1 MTPPFLAVP
10 FAEAAALHPHEV
22 LLYLLLDLVIIIA
35 AARIMGAAA
44 RRLGQPAVIGEIIA
58 GVVMGPTLLGRLDAD
73 WPARLFPK
81 EVPLRS
87 LADLGLVFFMFLVG
101 LELDSRLLRSQGKRA
116 IQISVS
122 GVVAPLVMGV
132 LVGLAIYNVNR
143 QGTFSPVEAGAE
155 LPGRLTFG
163 LFLGAAM
170 CITAFPVLARILVET
185 GLYKT
190 AVGTATLCAAAV
202 DDVIAWILL
211 AAVVGIVQNGSPAA
225 AGQAF
230 LLTAIFIA
238 AMIFGG
244 RRLLDILARRYDREG
259 RLTVDMVAIILA
271 GVLISAYCTEKIG
284 IHSIFGAFIFGA
296 IMPKRSGLTHE
307 LTDKVEDFVVVVMLP
322 VFFLVTGLRTDLF
335 TLDSVSL
342 IGWLLLIV
350 GVAVAGKFLGCGIAA
365 RLTGSSTSD
374 AIVVGSLMNT
384 RGLTELVILTIGLN
398 LGVLSDRTFAMMVIM
413 ALTTTFMAAPI
424 VNRLMP
430 RSARLREIGEP
441 ETPAVSP
448 TAVRI
453 LVAVADRAHAVDLVD
468 AAVRLTGARR
478 PAELVLV
485 ELVPVSRAPELRSG
499 LIEEEEQVER
509 TREALRPLAE
519 RATAAGVAARVLSFL
534 TDDAPRDIAR
544 LVADQ
549 SCEVVVAS
557 WPDGG
562 PRRIQTFAARL
573 LAMAACDVI
582 LVPDRVGVTPAGPV
596 VVVFS
601 GSSHDAAALKA
612 ALAMA
617 PAGGS
622 LRVVGGAPPGLPP
635 LFGPEGSRAF
645 ALWADELSR
654 ESLLTVVPEH
664 TRWNDAEREAP
675 EEASA
680 VVMGL
685 EEQWQ
690 QLPEPGGSPPS
701 LVGIPVLRVR
711 SADGSGA
718 PLAAPLEAPADWP
731 FILPS
736 RPRTTDAPMV
746 HVPEAPHLQ
755 RLDPYGLTSEVF
767 PTGSQLSI
775 GRLAANRV
783 ALLSDNLVS
792 RNHASIDQTN
802 GQYILRDLGSTNGT
816 MLWRDQRWHDV
827 TSEPLKDG
835 DLIVIGANVFRFV
848 AGGGKEV
855 GLGTTQTPAAGR

>member
-1 MTPPFLAVP
+1 MTPSFLP
-10 FAEAAALHPHEV
+10 FAEAGALHPHEV

-44 RRLGQPAVIGEIIA
+44 RKLGQPAVIGEIIA
-58 GVVMGPTLLGRLDAD
+58 GIMMGPTLLGRIDAD
-73 WPARLFPK
+73 LPGRLFPK

-101 LELDSRLLRSQGKRA
+101 LELDSKLLRSQGKRA
-116 IQISVS
+116 VQISVS
-122 GVVAPLVMGV
+122 GVVTPLILGI
-132 LVGLAIYNVNR
+132 LVGLAIYNVNLK
-143 QGTFSPVEAGAE
+143 GTFSAVEAGAE
-155 LPGRLTFG
+155 IPGKLTFS
-163 LFLGAAM
+163 LFMGAAM

-230 LLTAIFIA
+230 LLTAVFIV
-238 AMIFGG
+238 AMVVVG

-284 IHSIFGAFIFGA
+284 IHSIFGAFVFGA

-342 IGWLLLIV
+342 VGWLLLIL

-430 RSARLREIGEP
+430 KSERMRDLGEP
-441 ETPAVSP
+441 ETPAVAP

-453 LVAVADRAHAVDLVD
+453 LVAIADRAHASELVD
-468 AAVRLTGARR
+468 AAVRLTGTRR

-509 TREALRPLAE
+509 TRDALQPLAD
-519 RATAAGVAARVLSFL
+519 RASAAGVTARVLSFL
-534 TDDAPRDIAR
+534 TDDAPRDVAR
-544 LVADQ
+544 LAADQ
-549 SCEVVVAS
+549 SCELVVAS
-557 WPDGG
+557 WPDSGA
-562 PRRIQTFAARL
+562 RRVQAFARRL
-573 LAMAACDVI
+573 LTKAACDVE
-582 LVPDRVGVTPAGPV
+582 LVPGRVGVAPEGPV
-596 VVVFS
+596 VVLLN
-601 GSSHDAAALKA
+601 GGSHDEAALKA
-612 ALAMA
+612 ARALT
-617 PAGGS
+617 PTGGT
-622 LRVVGGAPPGLPP
+622 LRVVGGAPAGRPRA
-635 LFGPEGSRAF
+635 FGPEGSRAF

-654 ESLLTVVPEH
+654 ESLVTVVPEH
-664 TRWNDAEREAP
+664 TLLSDADRDAAEGAAMVIMGV
-675 EEASA
+675 EE
-680 VVMGL
+680 L
-685 EEQWQ
+685 WH
-690 QLPEPGGSPPS
+690 QLAEPGVAPASF
-701 LVGIPVLRVR
+701 VGIPVFRVR
-711 SADGSGA
+711 SGSGSGA
-718 PLAAPLEAPADWP
+718 PTAAPLDTPSEWP
-731 FILPS
+731 FIVPS
-736 RPRTTDAPMV
+736 RPRTADAPIV
-746 HVPEAPHLQ
+746 QLPTAAHLQ
-755 RLDPYGLTSEVF
+755 RLDPSGLTAEVF
-767 PTGSQLSI
+767 TVGPQLPI
-775 GRLAANRV
+775 GRLAANRL

-792 RNHASIDQTN
+792 RNHASIDQAN
-802 GQYILRDLGSTNGT
+802 GRHVLRDLGSTNGT
-816 MLWRDQRWHDV
+816 MLWREQRWREV
-827 TSEPLKDG
+827 TSEVLEDG

-848 AGGGKEV
+848 TGATGKEV
-855 GLGTTQTPAAGR
+855 DLGATQTPAVER